1 MKDPYEILGVPKS
14 ASEAEIK
21 KAFRALAK
29 KHHPDKHA
37 GDAGAQKKFQEISGA
52 YDILGDKEKRAQ
64 YDAGAIGPDGNPR
77 GFDPRQ
83 GAGGFRQGHPFG
95 SGFGGFGGGGGP
107 GAREFHFSFDDG
119 ATGGAAGFGDIF
131 ADMMGGRGARGPR
144 QARQTR
150 GEDFTAAVTV
160 SFDEAA
166 TG

>member
-1 MKDPYEILGVPKS
+1 MKDPYEILGVAKP
-14 ASEAEIK
+14 AREAEIK
-21 KAFRALAK
+21 KAFRNLAK

-37 GDAGAQKKFQEISGA
+37 GDADAQKRFQEISGA

-95 SGFGGFGGGGGP
+95 SGFGGFGGGPGGAA

-119 ATGGAAGFGDIF
+119 AAGGAAGFEDIF
-131 ADMMGGRGARGPR
+131 AALRGGRGARGPR
-144 QARQTR
+144 QPRQAR

-160 SFDEAA
+160 S
-166 TG
+166 